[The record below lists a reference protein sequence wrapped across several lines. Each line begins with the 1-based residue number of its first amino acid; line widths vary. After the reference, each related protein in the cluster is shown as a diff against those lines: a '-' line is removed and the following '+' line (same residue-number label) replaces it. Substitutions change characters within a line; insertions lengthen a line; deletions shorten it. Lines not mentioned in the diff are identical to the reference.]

1 MKLARQQTYYP
12 YLDLLKFVCCIGV
25 VAIHTR
31 PHHYMPDWIENVVS
45 TMLNL
50 LVPTFFMLSAYLFVG
65 KINFNNDDM
74 GILRR
79 FIIRLSMLYVL
90 WAVIM
95 LWDWLPGF
103 LVHNSNDWMISL
115 PVRLLCGAAKGSWF
129 VISLIYGMLIV
140 YFANR
145 WFNKWLV
152 TIIFLTIDIYC
163 RCVFQGIWPDSLGIS
178 IEQGPFIVSNSFVF
192 ALAPLQIGLIIRH
205 YRIFESVSVK
215 ISGCI
220 SLGSRLLLI
229 SIIVLFFSLNLQLS
243 PFIHLFVEGVIIILC
258 AKYYNTDEQFVDFSL
273 FRKMSII
280 IYFTHFGIATIFRFL
295 YTKEIIGFEFGLIVF
310 LVAIF
315 ICSLLA
321 YILVKAS
328 ICYPKLKY
336 LY

>member
-1 MKLARQQTYYP
+1 MELARQQTYYP

-31 PHHYMPDWIENVVS
+31 PHQYMPERIENMVS

-65 KINFNNDDM
+65 KINFNNDDIGM
-74 GILRR
+74 LKR
-79 FIIRLSMLYVL
+79 FIIRLGMLYVL

-103 LVHNSNDWMISL
+103 LVHNPNDWMIFL
-115 PVRLLCGAAKGSWF
+115 PIRLLCGAAKGSWF

-152 TIIFLTIDIYC
+152 TIIFLAIDIYC

-178 IEQGPFIVSNSFVF
+178 IEKGPFIVSNSFVF
-192 ALAPLQIGLIIRH
+192 ALAPLQFGLIIRH
-205 YRIFESVSVK
+205 YRIFEN
-215 ISGCI
+215 ISI
-220 SLGSRLLLI
+220 KTFNYVSRLLII
-229 SIIVLFFSLNLQLS
+229 SIVVLFFSLNLQLS
-243 PFIHLFVEGVIIILC
+243 PFIHLIVEGFIIILC
-258 AKYYNTDEQFVDFSL
+258 AKHYNTNEQFIDFSL

-295 YTKEIIGFEFGLIVF
+295 YTQKIIGFEFGLIVF

-315 ICSLLA
+315 ICGLIA

-328 ICYPKLKY
+328 IRYPKLKY